1 MKLQIRQEAWIAA
14 AVCLLVPASHAH
26 AGNLMFGCSGR
37 PVCGKTCKLVCEE
50 KKITAVGYGC
60 HCETICV
67 PGPSCQGCK
76 HCETVCCCDTEAATK
91 GCPPKIEFC
100 WYDWCA
106 RGCAAPR
113 QVKVLTKFQAE
124 RKVCWY
130 HWEVV
135 DGCGC
140 GGGDGVNCG
149 CDCVYKPAPADAQI
163 GQRMPISAEE
173 QVQLTSW
180 MAADAAKKNA
190 QPAEAFNLPETQ
202 VAQQAT
208 QPQTAGN
215 SPAEKP
221 NTMSR
226 FSSLF
231 KLGK

>member
-1 MKLQIRQEAWIAA
+1 MKRQTSQQAWIAA
-14 AVCLLVPASHAH
+14 AAWLLVPFSQAC
-26 AGNLMFGCSGR
+26 GGDLMFGCAGR

-60 HCETICV
+60 ECDTICI
-67 PGPSCQGCK
+67 PGPSCRGCK
-76 HCETVCCCDTEAATK
+76 HCDVNCCCDTEAATK

-100 WYDWCA
+100 WYDWCS

-124 RKVCWY
+124 KTICWY

-140 GGGDGVNCG
+140 GADGVGCG
-149 CDCVYKPAPADAQI
+149 CNCVYKPAPADAAI

-173 QVQLTSW
+173 QVELASW
-180 MAADAAKKNA
+180 MAADAAKRNA
-190 QPAEAFNLPETQ
+190 QLAAAFNLPETKE
-202 VAQQAT
+202 AA
-208 QPQTAGN
+208 AA
-215 SPAEKP
+215 SAPAEKP
-221 NTMSR
+221 STMSR